1 MKTLILIDVQN
12 DFMSGGPLEVPLA
25 NAVIPVINKIQVN
38 FDLVL
43 ATQDWHPKDHKS
55 FASNHF
61 QRKPFEKIKL
71 HGLPQTLWPDHCI
84 QGSEGAK
91 LHKDIDSN
99 RIAAIFRKGMDPEI
113 DSYSGFYDN
122 NHTSGTGLSGYLKEK
137 AITEIHICGLA
148 ADICV
153 YYTILDSILEGFS
166 TVLVEDASR
175 PLYSDKFDDIKC
187 ELAKLSVRI
196 LTSNELNL
204 H

>member
-12 DFMSGGPLEVPLA
+12 DFMSGGPLEVPMA
-25 NAVIPVINKIQVN
+25 NEIIPVINKMQVR

-61 QRKPFEKIKL
+61 EKKPFEKIKL
-71 HGLPQTLWPDHCI
+71 HDIPQTLWPDHCT
-84 QGSEGAK
+84 QGSEGAE
-91 LHKDIDSN
+91 LHKDIDAN
-99 RIAAIFRKGMDPEI
+99 RIAAIFRKGMNPEI
-113 DSYSGFYDN
+113 DSYSGFFDN

-137 AITEIHICGLA
+137 AITEIHFCGLA

-166 TVLVEDASR
+166 AVLVEDASR
-175 PLYSDKFDDIKC
+175 PLYPDKFDDVKC
-187 ELAKLSVRI
+187 ELAKLGVRI
-196 LTSNELNL
+196 TTSDRL
-204 H
+204 

>member
-175 PLYSDKFDDIKC
+175 PLYPDKFDDVKC
-187 ELAKLSVRI
+187 ELAKMGVHI
-196 LTSNELNL
+196 ITSNEIGM

>member
-12 DFMSGGPLEVPLA
+12 DFMSGGPLEVPMA
-25 NAVIPVINKIQVN
+25 NEVIPVINKILVN

-175 PLYSDKFDDIKC
+175 PLYPDKFDDVKC
-187 ELAKLSVRI
+187 ELAKMGVHI
-196 LTSNELNL
+196 ITSNEIGM

>member
-12 DFMSGGPLEVPLA
+12 DFMSGGPLEVPSA
-25 NAVIPVINKIQVN
+25 NEVIPVINKIQVN

-61 QRKPFEKIKL
+61 DRNPFEKIKL
-71 HGLPQTLWPDHCI
+71 NGMLQTLWPDHCI

-91 LHKDIDSN
+91 LHKDIDFN
-99 RIAAIFRKGMDPEI
+99 HIAAIFRKGMDREI

-122 NHTSGTGLSGYLKEK
+122 NHTSSTGLSGYLKEK

-166 TVLVEDASR
+166 TVLVEDATR
-175 PLYSDKFDDIKC
+175 PLYPDKFDDVKC
-187 ELAKLSVRI
+187 ELAKLGVHI
-196 LTSNELNL
+196 ITSDRL
-204 H
+204 

>member
-1 MKTLILIDVQN
+1 MKTLIMIDVQN
-12 DFMSGGPLEVPLA
+12 DFMPGGPLAVPGGDMI
-25 NAVIPVINKIQVN
+25 VPVINRIQSH

-43 ATQDWHPKDHKS
+43 ATQDWHTVTHKS

-61 QRKPFEKIKL
+61 GTKPFDRIVL
-71 HGLPQTLWPDHCI
+71 HGTLQTLWPDHCI

-91 LHKDIDSN
+91 LHKDIDFN
-99 RIAAIFRKGMDPEI
+99 HIAAIFRKGMDREI

-122 NHTSGTGLSGYLKEK
+122 NHTSSTGLSGYLKEK

-166 TVLVEDASR
+166 TVLVEDATR
-175 PLYSDKFDDIKC
+175 PLYPDKFDDVKC
-187 ELAKLSVRI
+187 ELAKLGVHI
-196 LTSNELNL
+196 ITSDRL
-204 H
+204 